1 LLLLEKQGSA
11 EKGSHSYQDAQLNM
25 EMCNGDAKHTK
36 WKMQSKKNCIN
47 IKSAHATSVIS
58 NPLPLKKGKTF
69 FFFSTI

>member
-47 IKSAHATSVIS
+47 IKSATSVIS